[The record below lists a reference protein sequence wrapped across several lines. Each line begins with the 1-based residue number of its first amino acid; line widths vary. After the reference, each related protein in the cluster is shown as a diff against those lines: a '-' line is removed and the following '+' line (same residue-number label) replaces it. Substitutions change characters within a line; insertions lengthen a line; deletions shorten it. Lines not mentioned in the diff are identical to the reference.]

1 MRMNK
6 MYIINCTSFAKW
18 LYTGV
23 EKVLSEETARKIKLF
38 TKEEIDNGALL

>member
-6 MYIINCTSFAKW
+6 MFIINCTSFAKW

-23 EKVLSEETARKIKLF
+23 EQVLSEETAKKIKLF
-38 TKEEIDNGALL
+38 TK